1 MASGHL
7 IPEITAAQGHPM
19 SRSLV
24 KDIEITNPT
33 ATSALVAGPDDG
45 DTELPGKPP
54 TVSEGRDRGDGR
66 RR

>member
-24 KDIEITNPT
+24 EDIEISNPA
-33 ATSALVAGPDDG
+33 ATSALVVGPEDG
-45 DTELPGKPP
+45 DTALPGKSP